1 MKQAWAQGIHPMV
14 EHAAHVM
21 VSFDPRRQKDTI
33 VYIIDPDGSVPLRVD
48 AKEEGMLRQLKI
60 IFLTFEEH
68 PFHKT
73 VFHNEKIMSKF
84 RSFSDVIDHCVAV
97 SSSLR
102 DWIEGRQSDVTSGR
116 QPLASA
122 SSASVLEVGLAH
134 LLDSHFEGVT
144 SLERQDLPPMKRHR
158 GGRLNPVG
166 QHSTGAPRSSDV
178 GAGRRQSRGDGQ
190 SSNPKPKMPQLS
202 WTHMGNVPQGVPVS
216 ITKHL
221 DDFIAS
227 RPGQAKQDLI
237 LQYIMAL
244 PRDINNSQLLQ
255 AEVAYLFFKESQS
268 PLFYDMEEDMW
279 WVYREYWQPSSNN
292 LNRVKAMFQ
301 GCLLPAMR
309 EVANL
314 ISYRGMPPPI
324 QGKSDSCRMQFI
336 HRTVAALE
344 THETAENIIREAAA
358 FMGKP
363 AVFDENPDLFQL
375 QNCVLDLRSCAF
387 RVGMPSDRCKR
398 ASPITVP
405 KKKKE
410 E

>member
-279 WVYREYWQPSSNN
+279 WVYREYWQPSGSN

-301 GCLLPAMR
+301 GHVLLAMR
-309 EVANL
+309 EVAN
-314 ISYRGMPPPI
+314 
-324 QGKSDSCRMQFI
+324 
-336 HRTVAALE
+336 
-344 THETAENIIREAAA
+344 
-358 FMGKP
+358 
-363 AVFDENPDLFQL
+363 
-375 QNCVLDLRSCAF
+375 
-387 RVGMPSDRCKR
+387 
-398 ASPITVP
+398 
-405 KKKKE
+405 
-410 E
+410 